1 MAQAQTN
8 FAKVIVF
15 NQSFGLPHYDE
26 EQMNILTTDKKL
38 SKLRVDLCIEE
49 MRELNEAF
57 ETENFIEVIDALTD
71 ELYVLYGAASSFG
84 FNMDTELRCYVNT
97 YLYLDPNQ
105 TNQNFILSL
114 VKTQTKRI
122 PDTICNNMFNEY
134 FPPEPRKNYD
144 KMNTT
149 IKELNEHLMCPNY
162 HDMKNSL
169 VLMLV
174 LTYKMGILLG
184 IDLDK
189 SFDIVHRSNMSKLC
203 ADEQEAAETVEWYKK
218 NDDRY
223 DSPSF
228 RKADNDDYWVVYNK
242 STGKIL
248 KNINYTPAGFE
259 CMTIA

>member
-1 MAQAQTN
+1 MSQTN
-8 FAKVIVF
+8 FEKVIEF
-15 NQSFGLPHYDE
+15 NQAFGLPHYDE
-26 EQMNILTTDKKL
+26 EQMDILNANKKL
-38 SKLRVDLCIEE
+38 SKLRVDLCTEE

-57 ETENFIEVIDALTD
+57 ETKDFIEVIDALTD

-84 FNMDTELRCYVNT
+84 FNMDTELRNYVNT

-105 TNQNFILSL
+105 TNQKFICSL
-114 VKTQTKRI
+114 TTKQKLRI
-122 PDTICNNMFNEY
+122 PDTICKNMFNEY
-134 FPPEPRKNYD
+134 FPPEPRQNYD
-144 KMNTT
+144 RMNAV
-149 IKELNEHLMCPNY
+149 IKELDEHLATPNY

-203 ADEQEAAETVEWYKK
+203 VDEQEAVETVEWYNK

-228 RKADNDDYWVVYNK
+228 RKADTGDYWVVYNK